1 MCGRAAWQR
10 GLVVVGDTSTP
21 PPLHPSTPSRGSK
34 RLIGRGWPELGVA
47 WGLARRCEEPPGRLL
62 IEATLFRLHRLLAGY
77 AAGGVCY
84 AVGRVLTVRG
94 ERLRG
99 AWAHTGV
106 HVFANM
112 GNLFLLRYLR

>member
-1 MCGRAAWQR
+1 M
-10 GLVVVGDTSTP
+10 
-21 PPLHPSTPSRGSK
+21 
-34 RLIGRGWPELGVA
+34 
-47 WGLARRCEEPPGRLL
+47 LL
-62 IEATLFRLHRLLAGY
+62 LRAGY

-94 ERLRG
+94 QRLSG
-99 AWAHTGV
+99 AWVHTGV